1 MSWGGGGSLRDGWLD
16 FAWRA
21 YESCVACVTDLSLQY
36 FEAREPAQ
44 PIPRLGSFGSLK
56 LQKSHITIFHSVTA
70 WRPGSS
76 WYSIRLIGSQ
86 ISLCCKRI
94 PSVTPLHFV
103 KQRIPQPRKG

>member
-56 LQKSHITIFHSVTA
+56 LQKSHLSFSHSMA
-70 WRPGSS
+70 P
-76 WYSIRLIGSQ
+76 
-86 ISLCCKRI
+86 RI
-94 PSVTPLHFV
+94 VLVFYQADRQSNLLVL
-103 KQRIPQPRKG
+103 